1 MAYQTFSWS
10 AHSEPTSTT
19 QYRVLSAQ
27 FGDGYKQSA
36 GDGINNEVN
45 SWPLTFKGLEHEIK
59 PIRDFLR
66 SHKGYKPFYW
76 KPPLETEAFLFE
88 VTEFSVVPMGGR
100 AYTLT
105 ATFVQRFAP

>member
-1 MAYQTFSWS
+1 MHETFIWCPETGTEGS
-10 AHSEPTSTT
+10 STF
-19 QYRVLSAQ
+19 RVLTAQ

-105 ATFVQRFAP
+105 ATFVQRFGA

>member
-1 MAYQTFSWS
+1 MTYQVFTWCPRIEPEGASTF
-10 AHSEPTSTT
+10 
-19 QYRVLSAQ
+19 RVLSAQ
-27 FGDGYKQSA
+27 FGDGYKQSV
-36 GDGINNEVN
+36 GDGINNEIR
-45 SWPLTFKGLEHEIK
+45 SWPLTFTGREAYIV

-66 SHKGYKPFYW
+66 AHQGYKPFYW

-105 ATFVQRFAP
+105 ATFVQRFVS